1 MLLHEV
7 ERGRRN
13 DPRIILER
21 GEERDVIDAH
31 PDAAARIAVDMGVFG
46 LSFGAACRRARLPSR
61 GPFRAGARARRDT
74 RQRSSA
80 PQESP
85 AAGSIG
91 IHACLP

>member
-31 PDAAARIAVDMGVFG
+31 PDPSARIAVDMGVFG
-46 LSFGAACRRARLPSR
+46 LSFGSAGRPLASR
-61 GPFRAGARARRDT
+61 GPFRACARARSHT
-74 RQRSSA
+74 SECGGA
-80 PQESP
+80 FQESP
-85 AAGSIG
+85 ATRSIG
-91 IHACLP
+91 IHDWLG